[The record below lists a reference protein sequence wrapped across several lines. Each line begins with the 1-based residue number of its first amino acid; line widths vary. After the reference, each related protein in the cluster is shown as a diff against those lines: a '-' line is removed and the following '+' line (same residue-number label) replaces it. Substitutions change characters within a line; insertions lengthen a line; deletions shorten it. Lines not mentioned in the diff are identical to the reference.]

1 MHKKYLNW
9 EHIIALWTCI
19 LISGLSVWGV
29 CDGYISEPAAV
40 GIIFAIAL
48 AGAEVVG
55 NE

>member
-19 LISGLSVWGV
+19 LITGLVTWGV
-29 CDGYISEPAAV
+29 CYGYFAESAAV
-40 GIIFAIAL
+40 GILIAISL
-48 AGAEVVG
+48 VGAEVVG